1 MLNNIKTKKRSS
13 PEPTKDKP
21 KVKKSKTSS
30 KPNMSLARGYRR
42 EIEGLPMRGGGI
54 KNKIKNTALSVG
66 GKLLKI
72 GSKTLAKKLK
82 DSDNPVA
89 QVASTVMDTSDKP
102 VIVVNKDVQPVAI
115 QKPAA
120 ALPPPPE
127 PNMTKA
133 PEVNPVTAKVKAE
146 SAQKTDTIQVQKYMN
161 GPAKRRIKRRRGR

>member
-1 MLNNIKTKKRSS
+1 
-13 PEPTKDKP
+13 
-21 KVKKSKTSS
+21 
-30 KPNMSLARGYRR
+30 MSLARGYRR

-54 KNKIKNTALSVG
+54 KDKIKNTALSVG

-146 SAQKTDTIQVQKYMN
+146 SAQKTDTIQVSEIYEWSSQKED
-161 GPAKRRIKRRRGR
+161 KKTQGR